1 MAIKVNTLSEYVNI
15 HKDELLTKAVLGANT
30 LDHVEKMLNVK
41 FKDQLNYLDST
52 VVLADGTVCG
62 WSPQGDDTF
71 TARTIE
77 VVPLTVQKEFCWKDL
92 RKYWMNEQLLFD
104 AGKESL
110 PFEEKFTENN
120 IKAINAELEKQIWM
134 NEKSAE
140 GGNAL
145 FDGFVKLIT
154 DAAGSHKVDLTA
166 GYTAIDIVDKTYAAL
181 TPVMLLQGV
190 TIFLSHSTFRNYIQA
205 LNAVCCANRAII
217 DANAD
222 SIMYPGDSRVKIV
235 PVTGL
240 EGAAATKVLA
250 VASPEANLVYATDV
264 DGSENDF
271 RLWFDEKES
280 KYLMSVLFNAGVQY
294 KFDDQ
299 LVITKAQA

>member
-1 MAIKVNTLSEYVNI
+1 MAIKVDTLSEYVNV

-30 LDHVEKMLNVK
+30 LDHVEKMLDVK
-41 FKDQLNYLDST
+41 YKDQLNYLDST

-62 WSPQGDDTF
+62 WNPQGDDKF

-77 VVPLTVQKEFCWKDL
+77 VVPLAVQKEFCWKDL

-104 AGKESL
+104 AGRETL

-134 NEKSAE
+134 NEK
-140 GGNAL
+140 GTDNAL

-154 DAAGSHKVDLTA
+154 AAAGSHKVDLAA
-166 GYTAIDIVDKTYAAL
+166 GYTAIDIIDKTYAAL

-190 TIFLSHSTFRNYIQA
+190 TIFVSHSTFRNYIQA
-205 LNAVCCANRAII
+205 LNAVCCANRAVI

-222 SIMYPGDSRVKIV
+222 SVMYPGDSRVKIV

-250 VASPEANLVYATDV
+250 VASPESNLVYATDV

-299 LVITKAQA
+299 LVITKAQG